1 MPPLWITVTRL
12 GLAGGLCHDAQTAS
26 KSNFAPMKKIVAL
39 ISTLAFIGGC
49 QTLKLPNSHSSE
61 PVVAAP
67 AAPKPPVVYG
77 SFSQESLVTLLAAE
91 LAGQRNRYDLAL
103 EGYMA
108 QAKSTQDAGIAERA
122 FRIAEYLGASQ
133 AAQDSALIW
142 AKNAPDNL
150 DAQRAAAI
158 QMAQAGHY
166 EKSMIYMEK
175 VLQAQGDTNFDFL
188 ALSAAETDPESRAGL
203 LHSFDRLL
211 LKHPENSQLLFGK
224 ALLLQQDGKPEEGLA
239 LLEEHPASSEDVP
252 PLLLRVRLLQALQR
266 SDETLSLLEDGIEL
280 HPDDKRLRLT
290 YARALVEQERIDDAR
305 IEFNQLLQQ
314 FPDDDD
320 LRLSLALVCLEG
332 QDWQEASIYLEEL
345 IARGNHLD
353 AAHFNLGRAYEERHD
368 PESALTEYGLVGP
381 GNEFLSAQLRQT
393 DILLSAKR
401 VEAASN
407 RLAKARERQPDYAIQ
422 LYLIETEALTQHQ
435 QSERA
440 WQTIQQALLLFPDD
454 LNLLYTRAMLAEK
467 RNDLAQLETDLRFI
481 LSREP
486 NNAMALNAL
495 GYTLADRTTRFTEAR
510 QLIEQA
516 HQLNPEDAAVLDSLG
531 WVNYRQGHL
540 NEAEALLRQALARF
554 PDAEVAAHLGEVLWV
569 NGKQRE
575 ARQVWAQALENTPD
589 SPAIRSTVLRLT
601 GTETL

>member
-1 MPPLWITVTRL
+1 
-12 GLAGGLCHDAQTAS
+12 
-26 KSNFAPMKKIVAL
+26 MKKTVAL
-39 ISTLAFIGGC
+39 ISALAFMGGC
-49 QTLKLPNSHSSE
+49 QTLKAPSQPPSE
-61 PVVAAP
+61 PLLATPAP
-67 AAPKPPVVYG
+67 PSAPVVYG
-77 SFSQESLVTLLAAE
+77 SFSQESLVTLLSAE

-103 EGYMA
+103 DGYMA
-108 QAKSTQDAGIAERA
+108 QAQSTQDAGVAERA
-122 FRIAEYLGASQ
+122 FRIAEYLGANQ

-142 AKNAPDNL
+142 AKSAPSNL

-158 QMAQAGHY
+158 QMAQAGRY
-166 EKSMIYMEK
+166 DKSMQYMEK

-188 ALSAAETDPESRAGL
+188 ALSAAETDPETRAGL
-203 LHSFDRLL
+203 MQSFDRLL

-224 ALLLQQDGKPEEGLA
+224 ALLLQQDGKPEAGLA
-239 LLEEHPASSEDVP
+239 LLEDHPASSQQVP
-252 PLLLRVRLLQALQR
+252 PLLMRVRLLQALDR
-266 SDETLSLLEDGIEL
+266 SDEALPLLEDGIEL

-290 YARALVEQERIDDAR
+290 YARLLVEQERLDDAR
-305 IEFNQLLQQ
+305 IEFNRLVQQ

-320 LRLSLALVCLEG
+320 LRFSLALVCLEG
-332 QDWQEASIYLEEL
+332 QDWQEASNYLQEL
-345 IARGNHLD
+345 IIRGSHLD
-353 AAHFNLGRAYEERHD
+353 AAHFNLGRVYEEQHNL
-368 PESALTEYGLVGP
+368 EGALIEYDLVGP

-393 DILLSAKR
+393 DLLLGAKR
-401 VEAASN
+401 IEEASN
-407 RLAKARERQPDYAIQ
+407 HLAKARERQPDYAIQ
-422 LYLIETEALTQHQ
+422 LYLIETEALTKHQ
-435 QSERA
+435 QSPRA
-440 WQTIQQALLLFPDD
+440 WQVIQQALLLFPDD

-481 LSREP
+481 LAREP

-495 GYTLADRTTRFTEAR
+495 GYTLADRTTRFSEAR

-516 HQLNPEDAAVLDSLG
+516 HQLSPDDPAVLDSLG
-531 WVNYRQGHL
+531 WVNYRQGQL
-540 NEAEALLRQALARF
+540 DEAEALLRQALERF